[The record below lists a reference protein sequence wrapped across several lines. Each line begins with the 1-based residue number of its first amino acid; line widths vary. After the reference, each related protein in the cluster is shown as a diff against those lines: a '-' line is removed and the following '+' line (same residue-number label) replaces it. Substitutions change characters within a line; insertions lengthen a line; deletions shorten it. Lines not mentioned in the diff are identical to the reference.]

1 VPIQINGESYIL
13 ELDNIVNFEVID
25 LNNQQSSSKG
35 NNNNASI
42 FEQLNNDQP
51 D

>member
-1 VPIQINGESYIL
+1 VPIQVNGESYIL

-25 LNNQQSSSKG
+25 LNNQQSSSTG
-35 NNNNASI
+35 NASI

>member
-1 VPIQINGESYIL
+1 VPIQVNGESYIL

-35 NNNNASI
+35 NASI